1 MDLTRPVYEMP
12 CVLRYGI
19 DASLNLELPCEAFLA
34 HCDAPRGKPLPD
46 VAGAVDRALAEPLE
60 LPPLSQ
66 VALPGDRVVL
76 ALDRGVPQAA
86 KIIERTVVALMAAG
100 VSAEEITLLRT
111 LSDVESGAADPL
123 GELPEEIR
131 QAIIQSIHDPSHRP
145 SLSYLAASADARPIY
160 IHRAIQDADLVISI
174 GCLRLEDSLGY
185 YGIGSSIFPTFS
197 DRAQVDRYRTPKAV
211 EAREREKLRKQVD
224 EVSWLLGTQFTI
236 QVVPGAGSEVLH
248 VLAGD
253 LQAVFRQ
260 GSRLCDEAW
269 SYSVPQRASLVVATI
284 NGDATQQ
291 TWENVGRALAA
302 ASRAVTEDGAVAICT
317 DLSERLGPALQ
328 QIVGADDLDEA
339 LCEVGKHRP
348 ADTLPAAELVHALQR
363 GKVYLVS
370 RLDEGLVEDLGV
382 SPVAAGQV
390 SRVAGRYD
398 SCIVLANA
406 QYAVACPRGECS
418 HPQPAAQPKS
428 WK

>member
-1 MDLTRPVYEMP
+1 MP

-19 DASLNLELPCEAFLA
+19 DASLSLELPDEALLA
-34 HCDAPRGKPLPD
+34 HCDAPRGEPLLD
-46 VAGAVDRALAEPLE
+46 VARAVDRALGEPLE
-60 LPPLSQ
+60 LPSLSQ
-66 VALPGDRVVL
+66 VALPGDKVVL

-86 KIIERTVVALMAAG
+86 KIIARSVAALVAAG
-100 VSAEEITLLRT
+100 VSAHEITLLRT
-111 LSDVESGAADPL
+111 LADVDAGAADPL
-123 GELPEEIR
+123 GELPDEIR
-131 QAIIQSIHDPSHRP
+131 QAITESIHDPGHRP

-160 IHRAIQDADLVISI
+160 IHRAIHDADLVISI
-174 GCLRLEDSLGY
+174 GCLRLEASLGY

-197 DRAQVDRYRTPKAV
+197 DAAQVDHYRSPKAV

-224 EVSWLLGTQFTI
+224 EVSWLLGIQFTI
-236 QVVPGAGSEVLH
+236 QVVPGAGSEILH

-253 LQAVFRQ
+253 VQAVFRQ

-269 SYSVPQRASLVVATI
+269 SFSVPQRASLVVATI
-284 NGDATQQ
+284 LGDATQQ

-302 ASRAVTEDGAVAICT
+302 ASRAVSQEGAVAICT

-328 QIVGADDLDEA
+328 QIVGADDLDET
-339 LCEVGKHRP
+339 LREFGQHRP
-348 ADTLPAAELVHALQR
+348 ADTLPATELVRALQR

-382 SPVAAGQV
+382 SPVAVGQV
-390 SRVAGRYD
+390 SRVVRRYD

-406 QYAVACPRGECS
+406 QYALACPRGECS